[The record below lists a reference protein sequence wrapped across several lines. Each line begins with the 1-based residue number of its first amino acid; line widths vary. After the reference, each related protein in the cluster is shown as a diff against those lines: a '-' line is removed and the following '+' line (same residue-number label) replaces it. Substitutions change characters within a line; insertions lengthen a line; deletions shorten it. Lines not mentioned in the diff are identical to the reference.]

1 MEDINDDGGDSTT
14 MTKRENGRQ
23 DSRTRVCHA
32 NSTTKEQS
40 HSFALGK
47 NVPNKRHIDQL
58 AALGPLGNVHRAPP
72 RARQRQSLHPNIV
85 GPDGHH
91 GTQIIVAVD
100 AAAGP
105 HLPSAD
111 GALVPVPLLHALQKD
126 LLGEFQRRFLVGLG
140 DGERAQED
148 VRPGSQGA
156 DGQGGLHHRAERRP
170 RIDGDALARGGRGR
184 RGERGQ
190 HSHR

>member
-58 AALGPLGNVHRAPP
+58 ELSDEVRNQVFEENARKVYP
-72 RARQRQSLHPNIV
+72 RL
-85 GPDGHH
+85 D
-91 GTQIIVAVD
+91 
-100 AAAGP
+100 
-105 HLPSAD
+105 
-111 GALVPVPLLHALQKD
+111 
-126 LLGEFQRRFLVGLG
+126 
-140 DGERAQED
+140 
-148 VRPGSQGA
+148 
-156 DGQGGLHHRAERRP
+156 
-170 RIDGDALARGGRGR
+170 RILK
-184 RGERGQ
+184 ERGL
-190 HSHR
+190 